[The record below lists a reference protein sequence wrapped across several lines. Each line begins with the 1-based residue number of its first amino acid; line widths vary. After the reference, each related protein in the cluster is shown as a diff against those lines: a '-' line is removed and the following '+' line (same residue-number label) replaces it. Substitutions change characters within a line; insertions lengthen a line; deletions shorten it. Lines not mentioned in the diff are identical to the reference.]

1 MRSIFFVDGKIYKI
15 NELVEE
21 EKMIKLCRG
30 TKALCVV

>member
-21 EKMIKLCRG
+21 EKMIKLCTG